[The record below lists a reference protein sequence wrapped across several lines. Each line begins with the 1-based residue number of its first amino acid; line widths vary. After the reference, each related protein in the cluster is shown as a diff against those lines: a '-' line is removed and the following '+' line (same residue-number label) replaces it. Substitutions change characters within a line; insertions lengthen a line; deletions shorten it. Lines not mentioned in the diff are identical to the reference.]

1 MLLLENIGECVFC
14 IGDKNLIPGTE
25 PKEVTKEE
33 AEHPTVKAYIKAKK
47 LSLSEVAD
55 KAVEGHKTDA
65 LEDMTV
71 VQLKEYAAGKQY
83 DINGLSSKADILAK
97 IKELEV

>member
-25 PKEVTKEE
+25 PMEITQEE
-33 AEHPTVKAYIKAKK
+33 ANHPIVKAYIKAKK

-55 KAVEGHKTDA
+55 KVVETVPTDESVTA
-65 LEDMTV
+65 SDDN
-71 VQLKEYAAGKQY
+71 QKDK
-83 DINGLSSKADILAK
+83 K
-97 IKELEV
+97 